1 MLPMFL
7 CQGAGLGSSAAGDG
21 HLVLP
26 GPSTAHRVPKE
37 DPGFISMVPSL
48 LCSPGT

>member
-1 MLPMFL
+1 MFPTFL

-21 HLVLP
+21 HPVLP
-26 GPSTAHRVPKE
+26 GPSTACRVPKE
-37 DPGFISMVPSL
+37 PPGFISVVPSL